1 MNTGELLDLARS
13 RQGVSDY
20 GLCKLLGVGTS
31 TVSNYR
37 NGRSHPDESMAKRLA
52 ELAGLD
58 PLQVVAWMQAE
69 RARNDE
75 SRATWR
81 AIAERLAATAAG
93 VCMFVAVTGGPDA
106 NATSLSGQA
115 LTGDQRGPSV
125 YYVNRLLRLAR
136 RALAAL
142 QRLNPAPTGLA
153 LA

>member
-37 NGRSHPDESMAKRLA
+37 NGRSHPDEDMAKRLA

-58 PLQVVAWMQAE
+58 PLLVVAWMQAE
-69 RARNDE
+69 RSRTEAG
-75 SRATWR
+75 RATWR
-81 AIAERLAATAAG
+81 AIAERLAATAAA
-93 VCMFVAVTGGPDA
+93 VCVCTAISGGPDA
-106 NATSLSGQA
+106 HARSLAGQA
-115 LTGDQRGPSV
+115 LTGGAEG
-125 YYVNRLLRLAR
+125 RLYIMFTLR
-136 RALAAL
+136 RALRRL
-142 QRLNPAPTGLA
+142 LGGLNPRSSGLA